1 MMRTA
6 SSAASSFFLFF
17 GRPTGHLGVTGDLGM
32 GFSFHSLG
40 IVSSTEF
47 TFTTKL
53 SIVLCIVAQL
63 LLTLLHKFEII
74 IVTKRR
80 YP

>member
-1 MMRTA
+1 MYLSLLKFLMFDHDRTK
-6 SSAASSFFLFF
+6 
-17 GRPTGHLGVTGDLGM
+17 TGDLGI

-63 LLTLLHKFEII
+63 LLALLHKFEKKNVVILDSY
-74 IVTKRR
+74 TKV
-80 YP
+80 